1 MATKMTI
8 NGVSTCQ
15 SAGTENYEKFQT
27 GIGRRKRT
35 LVTHPCA
42 IRLPPHGRGTF
53 LLCQTHIR
61 RMSSRTGQVANGKG
75 KEGGEAMN
83 EAGYQTLI
91 VKFSEPITALDGI
104 FDDAEAWGV
113 DTLKGWIDSYESS
126 RFTAIDS
133 HTAVITSEYSMECLK
148 EWLEKCTPI
157 TEKTE
162 F

>member
-1 MATKMTI
+1 
-8 NGVSTCQ
+8 
-15 SAGTENYEKFQT
+15 
-27 GIGRRKRT
+27 
-35 LVTHPCA
+35 
-42 IRLPPHGRGTF
+42 
-53 LLCQTHIR
+53 
-61 RMSSRTGQVANGKG
+61 
-75 KEGGEAMN
+75 MN

-104 FDDAEAWGV
+104 FDDAEAWGF

-133 HTAVITSEYSMECLK
+133 HTAVITSEYNMECLK
-148 EWLEKCTPI
+148 EWREKCTPI

>member
-1 MATKMTI
+1 
-8 NGVSTCQ
+8 
-15 SAGTENYEKFQT
+15 
-27 GIGRRKRT
+27 
-35 LVTHPCA
+35 
-42 IRLPPHGRGTF
+42 
-53 LLCQTHIR
+53 
-61 RMSSRTGQVANGKG
+61 MSSRTGQVAERKEGKG
-75 KEGGEAMN
+75 GQTMN
-83 EAGYQTLI
+83 TTYQTLI

>member
-1 MATKMTI
+1 
-8 NGVSTCQ
+8 
-15 SAGTENYEKFQT
+15 
-27 GIGRRKRT
+27 
-35 LVTHPCA
+35 
-42 IRLPPHGRGTF
+42 
-53 LLCQTHIR
+53 
-61 RMSSRTGQVANGKG
+61 MSSRTGQVANGKG
-75 KEGGEAMN
+75 KEGGE
-83 EAGYQTLI
+83 
-91 VKFSEPITALDGI
+91 GI

-133 HTAVITSEYSMECLK
+133 HTAVITSEYNMECLK